1 MVLFAL
7 QQIQRERGT
16 ALETLLKV
24 RLPKGRH
31 TVGRAETADI
41 QLPSSAVSKNHGH
54 FEVSEK
60 SPACAA
66 LNGVSTDFRFE
77 AEIRSYRGLN
87 WYLLQGKIPAIG
99 PVGDTRELVT
109 SGSLALNLDAFGTL
123 CLAAEGVWLE
133 KGSWST
139 RVEGPRSSA
148 RSGGRIQK
156 VLSLE
161 EAEFLD
167 PSVDLVT
174 MQGLDMRG
182 IELDVNARYPARPGL
197 FRVDLYCIPTG
208 LVDDNAKEIFLFT
221 SAYFLPEQ
229 SVIGQ
234 LCEGARC
241 QTGRNF
247 AIRTEQ
253 RCKE

>member
-1 MVLFAL
+1 MKLSKWLLAVCLFVAPLSGAL
-7 QQIQRERGT
+7 AQNGI
-16 ALETLLKV
+16 V
-24 RLPKGRH
+24 
-31 TVGRAETADI
+31 VGAAATEPMDPRKANAF
-41 QLPSSAVSKNHGH
+41 HGL

-77 AEIRSYRGLN
+77 AEIRSYRGRN
-87 WYLLQGKIPAIG
+87 WYLLLGKIPAIG
-99 PVGDTRELVT
+99 PVGDTEELVE
-109 SGSLALNLDAFGTL
+109 SGGLALNFSAVGTL
-123 CLAAEGVWLE
+123 CLTAEGLKLE
-133 KGSWST
+133 KGSWSS
-139 RVEGPRSSA
+139 RVVGPRSSA

-167 PSVDLVT
+167 PSVDLVA

-197 FRVDLYCIPTG
+197 FRMDLYCIPTG
-208 LVDDNAKEIFLFT
+208 LLDDNANEIFLFT

-234 LCEGARC
+234 LCDGARC
-241 QTGRNF
+241 QTGKNF
-247 AIRTEQ
+247 AIRTGQ